1 METNCLY
8 KLANN
13 ILSILLLLKL
23 LKLRLLFSLQLKVI
37 NMKNYYLVD
46 QININKFHFEK
57 NILDKK
63 LYIDIFIY
71 YLQYKIIYSKKA
83 YAESKYLTIIL
94 GNEQRDRF
102 NKKYEKIGIK
112 LNIKYQRQKIND
124 NQDDYDEKYLKIKID
139 SDKDGDDL
147 VIFLQKNFQKCV
159 MWHYILKMKIN
170 PLFKY
175 FEDNV
180 LCKSVK

>member
-1 METNCLY
+1 
-8 KLANN
+8 
-13 ILSILLLLKL
+13 
-23 LKLRLLFSLQLKVI
+23 
-37 NMKNYYLVD
+37 MKNYYLVD

-63 LYIDIFIY
+63 LYIDIFLY

-83 YAESKYLTIIL
+83 TAESKYLTRIL

-124 NQDDYDEKYLKIKID
+124 NQDDYDEKYLKIKLI
-139 SDKDGDDL
+139 L
-147 VIFLQKNFQKCV
+147 IMMV
-159 MWHYILKMKIN
+159 MI
-170 PLFKY
+170 
-175 FEDNV
+175 
-180 LCKSVK
+180 